1 VKAPAEVSLST
12 ATAMLTS
19 VEVVSV
25 VLGVLPLAIEA
36 FDRGKSIWKTNKEF
50 VSRRRPVENL
60 LRELRLQSVLL
71 EHRLSNALASVS
83 IDGSADIGTLVT
95 ELRKDENV
103 NLLEQFMG
111 KNAYISYCYEVE
123 ACADVLAK
131 ITHRVEGLLPVSLT
145 FPSPPTG
152 HEVDYGCTFSQ
163 EQISRI
169 SRVFSRLIRADN
181 GNLTLE
187 QVSNLSFK
195 SLKLKS

>member
-1 VKAPAEVSLST
+1 
-12 ATAMLTS
+12 MLTG
-19 VEVVSV
+19 VEVVSI

-50 VSRRRPVENL
+50 ASRRRPVENL

-71 EHRLSNALASVS
+71 EHRLSNALASVG
-83 IDGSADIGTLVT
+83 IDGSADIGTLVN
-95 ELRKDENV
+95 ELRKDENI

-111 KNAYISYCYEVE
+111 KRAYISYCYEVE
-123 ACADVLAK
+123 TCADILAK
-131 ITHRVEGLLPVSLT
+131 ITQRVEGLLPVSLT
-145 FPSPPTG
+145 FLPPPTG
-152 HEVDYGCTFSQ
+152 RQVDYGCTFSQ

-169 SRVFSRLIRADN
+169 SRVFSKLIRADN
-181 GNLTLE
+181 GNSTLG